1 MKKIFKNLRMVDVK
15 SETVIEDGLIIV
27 EGRKI
32 KYAGHSGRDYDSKGK
47 GKVIDLE
54 GKTVLPGI
62 IDGHIHSL
70 FDASPDPFGS
80 LVDDSDSMITI
91 KAVGFMEETVRN
103 GIVAV
108 RDMGGLD
115 YLEFGLKEAI
125 DNDLILGP
133 KLQLA
138 GRLITMTGGHGHLIG
153 REVDSPAEARKAA
166 REQLKAG
173 ADFIK
178 IMATGGVMT
187 EGVEPG
193 APQLTEA
200 EMAAAIA
207 EAHKAGRKTAA
218 HAQGTEGI
226 KNALKAGIDTIEH
239 GVFLDDETIE
249 LMLENGV
256 YLVPTLSAVHWIVE
270 EGVEAGIPEFAVKK
284 SEAVLESHIRSFQLA
299 RGAGVKISM
308 GTDAGTPLNLHG
320 ANLSELEL
328 MVEYG
333 MEPLE
338 AIKAAT
344 LTGAEM
350 IGLTNELG
358 SLEAGKNAH
367 LVVVDGNPDKNIGDI
382 HNIDQ
387 VYKNGSLIR

>member
-1 MKKIFKNLRMVDVK
+1 MKKVFKNLRYIDVK
-15 SETVIEDGLIIV
+15 EERVIEDGLIIIEDGRV
-27 EGRKI
+27 E
-32 KYAGHSGRDYDSKGK
+32 YAGSTERGYGTDGEI
-47 GKVIDLE
+47 IDLE
-54 GKTVLPGI
+54 GMTVLPGI
-62 IDGHIHSL
+62 VDGHIHSL

-80 LVDDSDSMITI
+80 LEKDSDSMVTI

-108 RDMGGLD
+108 RDMGGLN

-125 DNDLILGP
+125 DNDLIPGP
-133 KLQLA
+133 KMQLA
-138 GRLITMTGGHGHLIG
+138 GRLITMTGGHGHFIG

-173 ADFIK
+173 VDFIK

-207 EAHKAGRKTAA
+207 EAYKAGRKTAT
-218 HAQGTEGI
+218 HAQGNEGI
-226 KNALKAGIDTIEH
+226 KNALRAGIDTIEH
-239 GVFLDDETIE
+239 GVFLDDEAIE
-249 LMLENGV
+249 LMLENDV
-256 YLVPTLSAVHWIVE
+256 YLVPTLAAVHCIVE

-284 SEAVLESHIRSFQLA
+284 SEAVMESHIRSFQMA
-299 RGAGVKISM
+299 REAGVKIAM

-320 ANLSELEL
+320 GNLYELEL

-350 IGLTNELG
+350 MGLEDELG
-358 SLEAGKNAH
+358 SLEPGKDAH
-367 LVVVDGNPDKNIGDI
+367 LVICDGQPDRDI
-382 HNIDQ
+382 RDIYYIDE
-387 VYKNGSLIR
+387 VYKNGRLVR

>member
-1 MKKIFKNLRMVDVK
+1 MRKVFKNLRYIDVK
-15 SETVIEDGLIIV
+15 AKEIVEDGLIIIE
-27 EGRKI
+27 EGKI
-32 KYAGHSGRDYDSKGK
+32 KYAGSSDRGYSDDGEI
-47 GKVIDLE
+47 IDLS

-62 IDGHIHSL
+62 VDGHIHSL

-80 LVDDSDSMITI
+80 LEKDSASLITI
-91 KAVGFMEETVRN
+91 KAVGFMEETIRN
-103 GIVAV
+103 GVVAV
-108 RDMGGLD
+108 RDMGGLN

-125 DNDLILGP
+125 DNDLIPGP
-133 KLQLA
+133 KMQLA
-138 GRLITMTGGHGHLIG
+138 GSLITMTGGHGHLIG

-166 REQLKAG
+166 REQLKTG
-173 ADFIK
+173 VDFIK

-207 EAHKAGRKTAA
+207 EAYKAGRKTAT
-218 HAQGTEGI
+218 HAQGNEGI
-226 KNALKAGIDTIEH
+226 KNALRAGIDTIEH
-239 GVFLDDETIE
+239 GVFLDDEAIE
-249 LMLENGV
+249 LMLENDV
-256 YLVPTLSAVHWIVE
+256 YLVPTLAAVHCIVE

-284 SEAVLESHIRSFQLA
+284 SEAVMESHIRSFQMA
-299 RGAGVKISM
+299 REAGVKIAM

-320 ANLSELEL
+320 GNLYELEL

-350 IGLTNELG
+350 MGLEDELG
-358 SLEAGKNAH
+358 SLEPGKDAH
-367 LVVVDGNPDKNIGDI
+367 LVICDGQPDRDI
-382 HNIDQ
+382 RDIYYIDE
-387 VYKNGSLIR
+387 VYKNGRLVR

>member
-1 MKKIFKNLRMVDVK
+1 MKKVFKNLRYIDVK
-15 SETVIEDGLIIV
+15 EERVIEDGLIIIEDGRV
-27 EGRKI
+27 E
-32 KYAGHSGRDYDSKGK
+32 YAGSTERGYGTDGEI
-47 GKVIDLE
+47 IDLE
-54 GKTVLPGI
+54 GMTVLPGI
-62 IDGHIHSL
+62 VDGHIHSL

-80 LVDDSDSMITI
+80 LEEDSDSMVTI

-108 RDMGGLD
+108 RDMGGLN

-125 DNDLILGP
+125 DNDLIPGP
-133 KLQLA
+133 KMQLA
-138 GRLITMTGGHGHLIG
+138 GRLITMTGGHGHFIG

-173 ADFIK
+173 VDFIK

-207 EAHKAGRKTAA
+207 EAYKAGRKTAT
-218 HAQGTEGI
+218 HAQGNEGI
-226 KNALKAGIDTIEH
+226 KNALRAGIDTIEH
-239 GVFLDDETIE
+239 GVFLDDEAIE
-249 LMLENGV
+249 LMLENDV
-256 YLVPTLSAVHWIVE
+256 YLVPTLAAVHCIVE

-284 SEAVLESHIRSFQLA
+284 SEAVMESHIRSFQMA
-299 RGAGVKISM
+299 REAGVKIAM

-320 ANLSELEL
+320 GNLYELEL

-350 IGLTNELG
+350 MGLEDELG
-358 SLEAGKNAH
+358 SLEPGKDAH
-367 LVVVDGNPDKNIGDI
+367 LVICDGQPDRDI
-382 HNIDQ
+382 RDIYYIDE
-387 VYKNGSLIR
+387 VYKNGRLVR

>member
-1 MKKIFKNLRMVDVK
+1 MKKVFKNLRLIDV
-15 SETVIEDGLIIV
+15 EREEIIEDGLIVV
-27 EGRKI
+27 EDNKI
-32 KYAGHSGRDYDSKGK
+32 KSAGSSKRGYPEA
-47 GKVIDLE
+47 GKVIDL
-54 GKTVLPGI
+54 GGRSVLPGI
-62 IDGHIHSL
+62 VDGHIHSL
-70 FDASPDPFGS
+70 LDASPDPFSS
-80 LVDDSDSMITI
+80 LEEESDSMITI

-103 GIVAV
+103 GVVAA

-115 YLEFGLKEAI
+115 YLEFGLKKAI
-125 DNDLILGP
+125 DNDLIPGP

-193 APQLTEA
+193 APQLSEA

-207 EAHKAGRKTAA
+207 EAHKAGRKTAT

-226 KNALKAGIDTIEH
+226 KNALKAGIDSIEH
-239 GVFLDDETIE
+239 GVFLDDEAIE
-249 LMLENGV
+249 LMLKNDV
-256 YLVPTLSAVHWIVE
+256 YLVPTLAAVHWIVE
-270 EGVEAGIPEFAVKK
+270 EGVEAGIPEYAVRK
-284 SEAVLESHIRSFQLA
+284 SEAVLESHIRSFQMA
-299 RGAGVKISM
+299 RDAGVKIAM

-320 ANLSELEL
+320 NNLYELEL
-328 MVEYG
+328 MVVHG
-333 MEPLE
+333 MDPLE

-350 IGLTNELG
+350 IGLADELG
-358 SLEAGKNAH
+358 SLEAGKKAH
-367 LVVVDGNPDKNIGDI
+367 FVVIDGNPDKDI
-382 HNIDQ
+382 RDIYNIDQ
-387 VYKNGSLIR
+387 VYKNGRLVR

>member
-1 MKKIFKNLRMVDVK
+1 MRKIFKNLSLIDVK
-15 SETVIEDGLIIV
+15 AEEVIEDGLIIV
-27 EGRKI
+27 ENGRI
-32 KYAGHSGRDYDSKGK
+32 EYAGDFNRGYSEDNKAVDLGGR
-47 GKVIDLE
+47 
-54 GKTVLPGI
+54 TVLPGI
-62 IDGHIHSL
+62 IDSHIHSL

-80 LVDDSDSMITI
+80 LEEDSDSMITI
-91 KAVGFMEETVRN
+91 KAVGFMEETIRN
-103 GIVAV
+103 GVVAV

-115 YLEFGLKEAI
+115 YLEFGLKKAI
-125 DNDLILGP
+125 DNDLIPGP
-133 KLQLA
+133 KMQVA

-207 EAHKAGRKTAA
+207 EAQKADRKTAT

-226 KNALKAGIDTIEH
+226 KNALRAGIDSIEH
-239 GVFLDDETIE
+239 GVFLDDEAIE
-249 LMLENGV
+249 LMLENDV
-256 YLVPTLSAVHWIVE
+256 YLVPTLAAVHCIVE

-284 SEAVLESHIRSFQLA
+284 SEAVMESHIRSFQMA
-299 RGAGVKISM
+299 REAGVKIAM

-320 ANLSELEL
+320 ANLYELEL

-338 AIKAAT
+338 AIRAAT

-350 IGLTNELG
+350 IGLDNELG
-358 SLEAGKNAH
+358 SLEPEKAAH
-367 LVVVDGNPDKNIGDI
+367 FVVIDGNPDENIRDI
-382 HNIDQ
+382 HFVDQ
-387 VYKNGSLIR
+387 VYKNGRLIR

>member
-1 MKKIFKNLRMVDVK
+1 MRKIFKNLSLIDVK
-15 SETVIEDGLIIV
+15 AEEVIEDGLIIV
-27 EGRKI
+27 ENGRI
-32 KYAGHSGRDYDSKGK
+32 EYAGDFNRGYSEDNKAVDLGGR
-47 GKVIDLE
+47 
-54 GKTVLPGI
+54 TVLPGI
-62 IDGHIHSL
+62 IDSHIHSL

-80 LVDDSDSMITI
+80 LEEDSDSMITI
-91 KAVGFMEETVRN
+91 KAVGFMEETIRN
-103 GIVAV
+103 GVVAV

-115 YLEFGLKEAI
+115 YLEFGLKKAI
-125 DNDLILGP
+125 DNDLIPGP
-133 KLQLA
+133 KMQVS

-207 EAHKAGRKTAA
+207 EAHKAGRKTAT

-226 KNALKAGIDTIEH
+226 KNALRAGIDSIEH
-239 GVFLDDETIE
+239 GVFLDDEAIE
-249 LMLENGV
+249 LMLENDV
-256 YLVPTLSAVHWIVE
+256 YLVPTLAAVHCIVE

-284 SEAVLESHIRSFQLA
+284 SEAVMESHIRSFQMA
-299 RGAGVKISM
+299 REAGVKIAM

-320 ANLSELEL
+320 ANLYELEL

-338 AIKAAT
+338 AIRAAT

-350 IGLTNELG
+350 IGLDNELG
-358 SLEAGKNAH
+358 SLEPGKAAH
-367 LVVVDGNPDKNIGDI
+367 FVVIDGNPDENIRDI
-382 HNIDQ
+382 HFVDQ
-387 VYKNGSLIR
+387 VYKNGRLIR